1 MNTQAI
7 WYITFQSPTL
17 SGSGLATYCREVIKA
32 AKIQNRS
39 VRFYYVDPKATHR
52 SETTDGLVS
61 IVTVPGV
68 AASAYR
74 DFGPYMYQSLAIA
87 RAVLADLK
95 QGMRPLGIECPDGY
109 ALGYYLL
116 QYKRTLH
123 PALRDIPITLVAHTP
138 IGVIDEWIGLEPYRS
153 PEWWMYRAEKWCF
166 LACDTVITYSDMLE
180 NTLRAKGYL
189 PGHVPVVRQ
198 LNPFS
203 VSDIVKR
210 PDHIEAPQPVVVMAS
225 QMLNWKGLPHA
236 ISLAQALDATGSSM
250 RVELLGSN
258 PTLPGKTA
266 SQVDLM
272 KAAHPD
278 LFATNRLAYKG
289 TLTHEELATQRKSW
303 HCQIHPSKY
312 DNFPYSVLECLAQG
326 TSCLMTSGNG
336 VSECLPDDLAAA
348 LVVDFEAPQ
357 EVIAALENLPNPQAL
372 INGIDWS
379 QFDSAHYFAGRD
391 TLFADLAT
399 QTQISR
405 QFPFI
410 QNTDQGKRSDQI
422 IAENTPQSSRVS
434 LAREETDTEFVALTA
449 NSPSQEYLNAALAV
463 LDQYDNVGFVGS
475 WSNQSGLNGEE
486 SQRIRPSYNAEPMPN
501 ILFED
506 ATPNTLIIRHPIW
519 SRIKQDDPTIAP
531 EVRDWDRLLSMLGDG
546 HYGVMLP
553 TPLHEA
559 TPIPDLPDPVLWRR
573 NYNQL
578 VQKHEGLF
586 AKNIV
591 ALTGFVNANGADV
604 AYRLTTQ
611 DLSLYTRPKA
621 QGRLKPL
628 HRVARSVARKL
639 TKFAEKGAR

>member
-1 MNTQAI
+1 
-7 WYITFQSPTL
+7 
-17 SGSGLATYCREVIKA
+17 
-32 AKIQNRS
+32 
-39 VRFYYVDPKATHR
+39 
-52 SETTDGLVS
+52 
-61 IVTVPGV
+61 
-68 AASAYR
+68 
-74 DFGPYMYQSLAIA
+74 
-87 RAVLADLK
+87 
-95 QGMRPLGIECPDGY
+95 
-109 ALGYYLL
+109 
-116 QYKRTLH
+116 
-123 PALRDIPITLVAHTP
+123 
-138 IGVIDEWIGLEPYRS
+138 
-153 PEWWMYRAEKWCF
+153 
-166 LACDTVITYSDMLE
+166 
-180 NTLRAKGYL
+180 
-189 PGHVPVVRQ
+189 
-198 LNPFS
+198 
-203 VSDIVKR
+203 
-210 PDHIEAPQPVVVMAS
+210 
-225 QMLNWKGLPHA
+225 
-236 ISLAQALDATGSSM
+236 
-250 RVELLGSN
+250 
-258 PTLPGKTA
+258 
-266 SQVDLM
+266 M

-391 TLFADLAT
+391 
-399 QTQISR
+399 
-405 QFPFI
+405 
-410 QNTDQGKRSDQI
+410 K
-422 IAENTPQSSRVS
+422 SSRVS